1 MKQRSENGSS
11 EESQSHKIYGCQ
23 RNRAR
28 RAPGRKNRAL
38 EFKLQLPAPRS
49 VCAPTAVSLLMT
61 KFPRRSC
68 RFQLC
73 AIVKSGIP
81 WGGKKQN

>member
-28 RAPGRKNRAL
+28 RAPEGKIELWSLSFSCLLRGQ
-38 EFKLQLPAPRS
+38 FVLQ
-49 VCAPTAVSLLMT
+49 
-61 KFPRRSC
+61 
-68 RFQLC
+68 QLC
-73 AIVKSGIP
+73 LC
-81 WGGKKQN
+81 